1 MFKICLSAGV
11 QNFHRIE
18 RLFKGIS
25 SPGKFLFKSTP
36 FFLLV
41 KNTLKKCLSAGFQI
55 SHRVERLF
63 KGRSS
68 PGKFILIHSFLSACE
83 EYV

>member
-41 KNTLKKCLSAGFQI
+41 KKYVEEMFECGF
-55 SHRVERLF
+55 SDF
-63 KGRSS
+63 SS
-68 PGKFILIHSFLSACE
+68 G
-83 EYV
+83 